1 MIHWRDTALRRP
13 KRESA
18 ARALAGPARDA
29 PPAAPGRSTQALYAE
44 AQADLAAG
52 RWDAAAAKLDE
63 LARAREVL
71 LHLWIKGFGVR
82 LDEP

>member
-1 MIHWRDTALRRP
+1 VWANTSLLA
-13 KRESA
+13 A
-18 ARALAGPARDA
+18 ARARG
-29 PPAAPGRSTQALYAE
+29 
-44 AQADLAAG
+44 
-52 RWDAAAAKLDE
+52 DAAELGRLRDELARRSAAKLDE